1 MKDLTYADRT
11 VLLGDDAA
19 DLIIQ
24 RSALLAETGHADSVT
39 LNAIDHDG
47 TVVSASFVLGS
58 GTNVMAQSSNSP
70 LPEPENHVGIEYMRE
85 RIRSIAE
92 PSQASPQSEPP
103 SSDNDFDFL
112 PDNV

>member
-11 VLLGDDAA
+11 VLLGDEAA

-24 RSALLAETGHADSVT
+24 LSALLAETGHADSVT

-70 LPEPENHVGIEYMRE
+70 LPEPDNDRGVAYMRE
-85 RIRSIAE
+85 RIRSIVE
-92 PSQASPQSEPP
+92 PTQASPQSEPAAP
-103 SSDNDFDFL
+103 DDDFDFL
-112 PDNV
+112 PDRP